1 MKGRE
6 KAAHRNE
13 ITMRKVKSKK
23 MGDYGDIGIAN
34 PTSKISD
41 QINIR
46 PQDGSQFQKSKAP
59 RQ

>member
-13 ITMRKVKSKK
+13 ITMRKAKSRKSEVS
-23 MGDYGDIGIAN
+23 GEIGIAN
-34 PTSKISD
+34 SAGKISD
-41 QINIR
+41 QIDIR